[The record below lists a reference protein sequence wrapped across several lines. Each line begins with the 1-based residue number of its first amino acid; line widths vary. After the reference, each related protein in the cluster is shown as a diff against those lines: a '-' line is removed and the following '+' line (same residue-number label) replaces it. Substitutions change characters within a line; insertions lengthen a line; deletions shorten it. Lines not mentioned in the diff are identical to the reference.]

1 MKISIITVSYNSAA
15 TIAHTIESV
24 LSQRFKDFEYI
35 IIDGA
40 STDETVDIIKE
51 KETLFGGHLSWLSE
65 PDKGIYDAMN
75 KGIAMARGK
84 VVGILNSDDFY
95 KSPYV
100 LSTVYKYFNK
110 EKCDAVYGDIE
121 FVSPDDN
128 RVMRFWK
135 SSPYVPGGFLHG
147 WHLPH
152 PSFFVKRSLYDKYGT
167 FDTDFGISADF
178 ELMLRLIE
186 KQHIKVEYIPE
197 TLVSMTYGG
206 ESTGSIR
213 NIIKGN
219 LSVLKAFKKH
229 DFKVNPVGYLA
240 SRFLGKLKQF
250 NTQTV

>member
-1 MKISIITVSYNSAA
+1 MKISIITISYNSAK
-15 TIAHTIESV
+15 TIGQTIDSV

-35 IIDGA
+35 IVDGV

-51 KETLFGGHLSWLSE
+51 KEGLFGDNLSWISE

-75 KGIAMARGK
+75 KGISMARGEI
-84 VVGILNSDDFY
+84 VGILNSDDFY
-95 KSPYV
+95 KTPYV
-100 LSTVYKYFNK
+100 LNTVNEYFEK

-121 FVSPDDN
+121 FVSPESN
-128 RVMRFWK
+128 HVIRYWK
-135 SSPYVPGGFLHG
+135 SSPYVSGGFLQG

-152 PSFFVKRSLYDKYGT
+152 PSFFVKRSVYDQYGA

-178 ELMLRLIE
+178 ELMLRLVE

-206 ESTGSIR
+206 ESTGSLK

-219 LSVLKAFKKH
+219 LSILKAFKKH
-229 DFKVNPVGYLA
+229 DFRVNAIGYLA
-240 SRFLGKLKQF
+240 ARFFGKLKQF
-250 NTQTV
+250 NTQAT